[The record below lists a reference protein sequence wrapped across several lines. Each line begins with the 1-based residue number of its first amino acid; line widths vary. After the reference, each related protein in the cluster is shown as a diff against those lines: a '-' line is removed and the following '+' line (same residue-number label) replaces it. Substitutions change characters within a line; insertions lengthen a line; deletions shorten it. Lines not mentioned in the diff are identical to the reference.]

1 MIHNTVLGLILTALA
16 ATSVA
21 SMSDNDQALSLVDGR
36 AEITAHVAKAL
47 WQFAELGYQEKRS
60 SALLQETLR
69 KQGFAVKADV
79 AGMPTAFVATA
90 GSGHP
95 VIAVLA
101 EYDALPGLSQDSVPS
116 RSPIPGKGAAHACG
130 HNLFAAGSITA
141 ALAIKQWLGQSK
153 TPGTVRVYGT
163 PAEEGGSGKV
173 YLVRDGQFSDVDF
186 VLHWHP
192 GSANTAAAESSIA
205 VRSAKFRFHGIA
217 AHAAFA
223 AHLGRSALDGV
234 EAFDMMVNLMR
245 EHVPEQTRIHY
256 VITDGGQA
264 PNVVPEFAEV
274 YYYLRH
280 PDVQMVR
287 DLWKRLEAAAQGAAQ
302 GTGTTVNW
310 EIIHGNYPLLIN
322 ETLAKMVDAKLR
334 LVGGVNYDRSERE
347 FADKIRATLQ
357 GPQLPADSQ
366 ERIQPYKVTLGF
378 GSTDV
383 GDVSVAVP
391 TVGFETATW
400 VPGTSGHTWQ
410 AAAISGT
417 SIGVKGARVAAK
429 TLTLTAIELFQNSEL
444 RAAARAEFEQRRGND
459 FKYESLVGDRAPP
472 LEYRKMK

>member
-1 MIHNTVLGLILTALA
+1 MIDKTVLGLILTVLA
-16 ATSVA
+16 AISAA
-21 SMSDNDQALSLVDGR
+21 SASDNDQALSLVDSR
-36 AEITAHVAKAL
+36 AEITAHVAQAL

-60 SALLQETLR
+60 SALLQETLS
-69 KQGFAVKADV
+69 KQGFAVQADV

-116 RSPIPGKGAAHACG
+116 RSPVPGKAAAHACG

-141 ALAIKQWLGQSK
+141 ALAIKQWLEQSK

-192 GSANTAAAESSIA
+192 GGANTAAAESSIA

-280 PDVQMVR
+280 PDAQMVR
-287 DLWKRLEAAAQGAAQ
+287 DLWKRLEGAAQGAAQ
-302 GTGTTVNW
+302 GTGTTVDW

-334 LVGGVNYDRSERE
+334 LVGGFKYDNREQE
-347 FADKIRATLQ
+347 FADKIRGTLQ
-357 GPQLPADSQ
+357 GPKLPAGSQ
-366 ERIQPYKVTLGF
+366 EQVQPYKVTLGF

-410 AAAISGT
+410 AAAASGT

-429 TLTLTAIELFQNSEL
+429 TLTLTAIELFRNSEL
-444 RAAARAEFEQRRGND
+444 RAAAKAEFEQRRGSD

-472 LEYRKMK
+472 LDYRNVK